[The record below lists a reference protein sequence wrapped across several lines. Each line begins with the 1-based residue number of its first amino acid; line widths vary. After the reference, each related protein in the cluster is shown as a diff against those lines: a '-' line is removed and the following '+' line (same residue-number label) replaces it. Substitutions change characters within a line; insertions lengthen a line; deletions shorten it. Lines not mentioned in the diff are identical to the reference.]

1 MRLRKLRVEPAC
13 FCPALGSQWIGQPV
27 TMEPTGMKRS
37 LFLGFDIQKDKL
49 IQGKRERFKIGNFG
63 IN

>member
-1 MRLRKLRVEPAC
+1 MWSLPVSVP
-13 FCPALGSQWIGQPV
+13 LGSQWVSQPIS
-27 TMEPTGMKRS
+27 MESTEMKS
-37 LFLGFDIQKDKL
+37 LFLGSNIQKDKL

>member
-1 MRLRKLRVEPAC
+1 MLRVEPVC
-13 FCPALGSQWIGQPV
+13 FCLVLGSQWIGQPV
-27 TMEPTGMKRS
+27 TMEPTGMKS